1 MRLYSD
7 TARVATFSSKRLK
20 MTNPLPPIYR
30 SKKTKDSMSIDGALS
45 KANNA
50 SFSVIGVVCS
60 LLGCVYIFSS
70 SIEKD
75 AFKYGYGSLINGA
88 QLIALGTLLQHTK
101 NLASK

>member
-30 SKKTKDSMSIDGALS
+30 SKKTKDSMSIDGAQS